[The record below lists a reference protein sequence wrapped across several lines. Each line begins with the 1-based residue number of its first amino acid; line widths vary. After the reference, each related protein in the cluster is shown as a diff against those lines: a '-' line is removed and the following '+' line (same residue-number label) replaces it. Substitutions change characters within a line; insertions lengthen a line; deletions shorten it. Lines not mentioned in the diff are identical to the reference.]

1 MARSS
6 PFRNKHAEAE
16 ASFLT
21 WGPPDEGVEMVE
33 TFGEIASEYA
43 SLRKGCA
50 LFDMTNRGTVEVRGS
65 DRIAFLN
72 RMITQE
78 VKDLPPHRV
87 ARSFWLNRK
96 GRIDADLRVL
106 VLGDRVLLDVDFLA
120 ASRAATT
127 LDAFVIADDVQIAD
141 ASDRWQRFSIH
152 GPTALDLL
160 GAVATHKA
168 GAPLTDFTPGAAA
181 SVTIAS
187 VDLLVDRQDDCGET
201 GLHLWVPTEHAERVW
216 THLIEAG
223 CPHDENGGEN
233 GHNGASN
240 GSLASRVR
248 LRPSG
253 WHAFNIARIEA
264 GTPLYNIDFGP
275 ESLPGETGV
284 LRDRVH
290 FKKGCYLGQ
299 EVVARMDALGK
310 PKQILVALR
319 FDPSPEGEVVQP
331 LSGGHVMAVTE
342 DSAETVGVITSSTI
356 APMLGGTAVAFAQ
369 VRTKWAENPAA
380 SFEVAAEGARV
391 RARLQPGLRFWSRDG
406 A

>member
-6 PFRNKHAEAE
+6 PFRKTHAEAE

-21 WGPPDEGVEMVE
+21 WGPPDDGVEMIE

-43 SLRKGCA
+43 ALRKGCA
-50 LFDMTNRGTVEVRGS
+50 LFDTTNRGTVEVRGAE
-65 DRIAFLN
+65 RIAFLN

-106 VLGDRVLLDVDFLA
+106 VLEDRVLLDVDYLA
-120 ASRAATT
+120 AARAATT
-127 LDAFVIADDVQIAD
+127 LDSFVIADDVQIAD
-141 ASDRWQRFSIH
+141 ASDRWQRFAIH

-160 GAVATHKA
+160 RAVATHRG
-168 GAPLTDFTPGAAA
+168 GASLADFTPGSA
-181 SVTIAS
+181 SSVAIAG
-187 VDLLVDRQDDCGET
+187 VDLLVDRQDDCGEV
-201 GLHLWVPTEHAERVW
+201 GMHLWIPTEHAERVW
-216 THLIEAG
+216 THLIEAA
-223 CPHDENGGEN
+223 CPHDENG
-233 GHNGASN
+233 HNGGTN

-275 ESLPGETGV
+275 ESLPAESGV

-310 PKQILVALR
+310 PKQMLVSLR
-319 FDPSPEGEVVQP
+319 FDPSESHGVVQP
-331 LSGGHVMAVTE
+331 DPGAHVMVMSE
-342 DSAETVGVITSSTI
+342 ENAETVGAVTSSTI
-356 APMLGGTAVAFAQ
+356 APMLGGAAIGFAQ
-369 VRTKWAENPAA
+369 IRTKWAENPA
-380 SFEVAAEGARV
+380 SEFVVAAEGARV
-391 RARLQPGLRFWSRDG
+391 RARLQPNLRFWSRDS
-406 A
+406 AS